1 MSDLLLLLHFCV
13 LGSGLTNDGYVDAL
27 AEKIA
32 DDIKKDPVVV

>member
-1 MSDLLLLLHFCV
+1 MSDLLLSCKLRIRLANGGC
-13 LGSGLTNDGYVDAL
+13 VDAL